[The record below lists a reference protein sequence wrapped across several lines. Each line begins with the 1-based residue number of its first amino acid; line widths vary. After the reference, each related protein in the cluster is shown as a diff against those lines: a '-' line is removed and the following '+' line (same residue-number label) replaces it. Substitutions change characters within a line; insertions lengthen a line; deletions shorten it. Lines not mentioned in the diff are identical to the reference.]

1 MSENAENK
9 KQEDAFDLVGLLF
22 EYLAKWKW
30 FVLSILVAIAV
41 AYYYIATIIPT
52 YEVSASIYLSDENVG
67 GGSTAIAM
75 GHDNPMLTKNYIDE
89 TEIEILKSRNNLI
102 KIVDSLDLS
111 YSYYTIGTVRD
122 IPIYGTNAV
131 RAELDSISLRSLS
144 SPITVLVDKSGDTYE
159 FKISSTYGDIKEDKV
174 FKTDTLPCI
183 VETSQGTLTLFAS
196 EITNQLD
203 KTQKIVIT
211 NPASVAGALAE
222 SLRIGFAKN
231 SSTILRIT
239 CSTPIVQQGKD
250 IINALLAFYNQDI
263 VIDKNRSAEQTEAF
277 IDERLQV
284 ISGEVEDVEQRLQQY
299 RQDNNISNQDAQT
312 QLNLSQQNVTANQ
325 LAEIDTQLDLIGSV
339 ENIIARQD
347 DYQIIPSVV
356 GSSELSELIETYNNK
371 VNQLNRLLQSSTD
384 DSPIVIQ
391 CKNELNQ
398 SKSRILR
405 TIGSVKNNLRAE
417 RGTIARI
424 ERQSQGHLSNSPEID
439 KGLQAIYREQEVKN
453 SIYTYLL
460 QKQIEVAMQ
469 KTLATPTAR
478 LIDNPSGGGP
488 VSPRTMTIYGI
499 ATLIG
504 FLLPALI
511 IFLRRTFFPIFK
523 DKEDLE
529 RATSVPVLGEICL
542 AEKDAKIVID
552 QYVTTP
558 IAEMF
563 RLLRNNI
570 QFALTEN
577 EKKVI
582 LVTSSLSGE
591 GKTFIASNIAM
602 TFALTGKKTLV
613 LGMDIRRPVIARHF
627 GLSNDVGITTFL
639 SGQDNDLISMVHNS
653 GINENLYVLP
663 GGPVPPNPNELLLG
677 ERMNKMFEIL
687 RSEFDCI
694 IVDSAPI
701 GVVSDSY
708 LIAPHADL
716 ELYVTRANYSTK
728 KCLNVL
734 HSAVNTN
741 RLPNCYLV
749 LNAVN
754 VRSNT
759 YMYRRYGHYGKYNR
773 SYGYGYGY
781 YGEAKPS
788 IWNRIK
794 HFGSRKRK

>member
-222 SLRIGFAKN
+222 SLRIEFAKN

-277 IDERLQV
+277 INERLQV

-356 GSSELSELIETYNNK
+356 GSSALSELIETYNNK

-424 ERQSQGHLSNSPEID
+424 ERQSQGHLSNTPEID

-499 ATLIG
+499 AALIG
-504 FLLPALI
+504 F
-511 IFLRRTFFPIFK
+511 
-523 DKEDLE
+523 
-529 RATSVPVLGEICL
+529 C
-542 AEKDAKIVID
+542 
-552 QYVTTP
+552 
-558 IAEMF
+558 
-563 RLLRNNI
+563 
-570 QFALTEN
+570 
-577 EKKVI
+577 
-582 LVTSSLSGE
+582 
-591 GKTFIASNIAM
+591 
-602 TFALTGKKTLV
+602 
-613 LGMDIRRPVIARHF
+613 
-627 GLSNDVGITTFL
+627 
-639 SGQDNDLISMVHNS
+639 
-653 GINENLYVLP
+653 
-663 GGPVPPNPNELLLG
+663 
-677 ERMNKMFEIL
+677 
-687 RSEFDCI
+687 C
-694 IVDSAPI
+694 
-701 GVVSDSY
+701 
-708 LIAPHADL
+708 PH
-716 ELYVTRANYSTK
+716 
-728 KCLNVL
+728 
-734 HSAVNTN
+734 
-741 RLPNCYLV
+741 
-749 LNAVN
+749 
-754 VRSNT
+754 
-759 YMYRRYGHYGKYNR
+759 
-773 SYGYGYGY
+773 
-781 YGEAKPS
+781 
-788 IWNRIK
+788 
-794 HFGSRKRK
+794 